1 MYEREPGAPSPEHF
15 WQTEQTIGQLAV
27 DGALTDLHLRTRSIS
42 EPYRPSRRREIV
54 PITNS
59 GIRTYTLGQAYI
71 LTPELTQLEHWRRL
85 TGQPLP
91 ERQRPLEDVR
101 VGDVQ
106 SFFYAQDHT
115 LVIWNV
121 LMLPDH
127 RGADPVTDPNLDTLW
142 RGAEAFLL
150 GRFAGVERIVTPSW
164 EPAYE
169 RAAYHA
175 FLRSLG
181 YRRISTLAFE
191 KYTAAAL
198 DRPTAEHGISAA

>member
-1 MYEREPGAPSPEHF
+1 MHEHEPGEPYLERF
-15 WQTEQTIGQLAV
+15 WQTEQTIGRLAV
-27 DGALTDLHLRTRSIS
+27 DGDLTDLRLRTRSLS

-54 PITNS
+54 PITVS

-71 LTPELTQLEHWRRL
+71 LTPELTQLEHWRRIS
-85 TGQPLP
+85 GQPLP
-91 ERQRPLEDVR
+91 ARTRPLEDVR

-115 LVIWNV
+115 LVIWDG

-127 RGADPVTDPNLDTLW
+127 RGDDPATDPNLHTLW

-150 GRFAGVERIVTPSW
+150 GRFAGAERVVTPSW

-169 RAAYHA
+169 RDAYHA
-175 FLRSLG
+175 CLRVLG

-191 KYTAAAL
+191 KRTAAAL
-198 DRPTAEHGISAA
+198 DRGEEYDANAA